1 MTNIIMVVHY
11 YNGELVPLGSSY
23 KQWLLLARYNL
34 QINSI
39 VTAIL
44 LSFQVLM
51 INSLFASF
59 VFAEGQQQ
67 PYTNTP
73 ITLIPGLTQN
83 VLTIVSLL
91 IGTSSFILGLR
102 IQNLARSTSSSS
114 SLSSSKIM
122 DKYFDL
128 LILALVIPSV
138 IIIIFGIILVGN
150 NLDPGDFAYLLLLFA
165 LFIPAG
171 VVLFLIKKLHMISS
185 KEHQKVD

>member
-1 MTNIIMVVHY
+1 
-11 YNGELVPLGSSY
+11 LGSSY
-23 KQWLLLARYNL
+23 KQWLLFARYNL
-34 QINSI
+34 PINSI
-39 VTAIL
+39 VTAVL

-59 VFAEGQQQ
+59 VVAEGQQQ
-67 PYTNTP
+67 YTNTP

-114 SLSSSKIM
+114 SIIM
-122 DKYFDL
+122 NKYFDM
-128 LILALVIPSV
+128 LILALAIPSI

-150 NLDPGDFAYLLLLFA
+150 KLDPGDFAYLLLLFA

-171 VVLFLIKKLHMISS
+171 VVLFLVKKLHMISS
-185 KEHQKVD
+185 KEHQK

>member
-1 MTNIIMVVHY
+1 LFITLF
-11 YNGELVPLGSSY
+11 GELVPLGSSY

-34 QINSI
+34 PINSI
-39 VTAIL
+39 VTAVL

-59 VFAEGQQQ
+59 VVAEGQQQ
-67 PYTNTP
+67 QQYTNTP

-114 SLSSSKIM
+114 SSSIIM
-122 DKYFDL
+122 NKYFDL

-138 IIIIFGIILVGN
+138 IIIIFGIILVGS
-150 NLDPGDFAYLLLLFA
+150 NLDPGDFAYLLLFA

-171 VVLFLIKKLHMISS
+171 VVLFLVKKLNISS
-185 KEHQKVD
+185 KLV

>member
-23 KQWLLLARYNL
+23 KQWLLLARYKL

-102 IQNLARSTSSSS
+102 IQNLARSTSP

>member
-1 MTNIIMVVHY
+1 
-11 YNGELVPLGSSY
+11 LGSSY

-34 QINSI
+34 PINSI
-39 VTAIL
+39 VTAVL

-67 PYTNTP
+67 QYTNTP

-114 SLSSSKIM
+114 YSSIIM
-122 DKYFDL
+122 NKYFDM
-128 LILALVIPSV
+128 LILALAIPSI

-150 NLDPGDFAYLLLLFA
+150 KLDPGDFAYLLLLFA
-165 LFIPAG
+165 LFIPAA
-171 VVLFLIKKLHMISS
+171 VVLFLVKKLHMISS
-185 KEHQKVD
+185 KEHQK

>member
-1 MTNIIMVVHY
+1 MTNIIMLVHY

-23 KQWLLLARYNL
+23 RQWLLLARYNL

-67 PYTNTP
+67 QYTNTP

-114 SLSSSKIM
+114 SSSIIM
-122 DKYFDL
+122 NKYFDL

-138 IIIIFGIILVGN
+138 IIIIFGIILVGS

-171 VVLFLIKKLHMISS
+171 VVLFLVKKLNISS
-185 KEHQKVD
+185 KLV

>member
-1 MTNIIMVVHY
+1 MTNIIMFVHCS
-11 YNGELVPLGSSY
+11 NGELVPLGSSY
-23 KQWLLLARYNL
+23 KQWLLLARHNL

-59 VFAEGQQQ
+59 VIAEGQQQ
-67 PYTNTP
+67 QQYTNTP

-114 SLSSSKIM
+114 SSSSSIIM
-122 DKYFDL
+122 NKYFD
-128 LILALVIPSV
+128 
-138 IIIIFGIILVGN
+138 
-150 NLDPGDFAYLLLLFA
+150 
-165 LFIPAG
+165 
-171 VVLFLIKKLHMISS
+171 
-185 KEHQKVD
+185 